1 MQLGWPHTG
10 WLQCGTL
17 THGALLQVAGLRGL
31 ILRSQLIVLLKHKV
45 GDNAW
50 RLGYVCCPSPV
61 SGPLLPALLG
71 RSWQRVPVISLSS
84 PRGMV
89 GAAIQWWGYP
99 SIILHPTGL
108 TDSE

>member
-1 MQLGWPHTG
+1 MQLGWPLEG
-10 WLQCGTL
+10 WLQGGIL
-17 THGALLQVAGLRGL
+17 THCVLLQVAGLRGL

-45 GDNAW
+45 GDAAW
-50 RLGYVCCPSPV
+50 SLGCVCSPNPV

-89 GAAIQWWGYP
+89 GAAIW
-99 SIILHPTGL
+99 
-108 TDSE
+108 